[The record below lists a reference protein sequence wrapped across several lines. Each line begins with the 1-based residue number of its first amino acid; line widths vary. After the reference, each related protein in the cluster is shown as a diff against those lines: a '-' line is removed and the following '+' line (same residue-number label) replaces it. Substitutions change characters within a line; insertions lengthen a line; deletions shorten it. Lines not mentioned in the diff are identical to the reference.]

1 MLQAIEFMAVIA
13 SAIYGI
19 LLACRKEMDVV
30 GVIAVAFAVAFGGG
44 TLRDLCLDRT
54 PLFWIT
60 NDHYVMVVMTIA
72 IVGAFTP
79 NLIGHTRRFLDLPDA
94 IGMGLFSITGAG
106 YAMQAETSMFIAAI
120 LAVVTGTFGGVIGD
134 IICNEI
140 PSLFRSTP
148 IYATCSFIGAWAYL
162 LLETTPID
170 HAYNIAAGVA
180 TIVVLRLAALKWNLT
195 LPASKERPPAE

>member
-1 MLQAIEFMAVIA
+1 MLQLIEFIAVIA

-54 PLFWIT
+54 PLFWIA
-60 NDHYVMVVMTIA
+60 NDHYVMMVMGIA
-72 IVGAFTP
+72 IVGSFIP
-79 NLIGHTRRFLDLPDA
+79 HLVDHTRRYLDIPDA

-106 YAMQAETSMFIAAI
+106 YAIEAGTPIFIAAI

-140 PSLFRSTP
+140 PSLFRPAP
-148 IYATCSFIGAWAYL
+148 IYATCSFVGAWVFL
-162 LLETTPID
+162 LLELTPLD
-170 HAYNIAAGVA
+170 HTFNILAGVG
-180 TIVVLRLAALKWNLT
+180 TIVLLRLVGLRWNISFKAT
-195 LPASKERPPAE
+195 QTSGS

>member
-1 MLQAIEFMAVIA
+1 MLPLVESIAVIA

-54 PLFWIT
+54 PLFWIA
-60 NDHYVMVVMTIA
+60 NDHYVMLVMGIA
-72 IVGAFTP
+72 IVGSFIP
-79 NLIGHTRRFLDLPDA
+79 HLIDHTKRFLDIPDA
-94 IGMGLFSITGAG
+94 VGMGLFSITGAG
-106 YAMQAETSMFIAAI
+106 YAMEAGTSIFIAAI

-140 PSLFRSTP
+140 PSLFRPAP
-148 IYATCSFIGAWAYL
+148 IYATCSFVGAWVFL
-162 LLETTPID
+162 LLEKTPID
-170 HAYNIAAGVA
+170 HTYSVLAGVA
-180 TIVVLRLAALKWNLT
+180 TIVALRLAGLKWNLAFKAT
-195 LPASKERPPAE
+195 RASGD